1 MRQGRM
7 STRSPNTASLTRGQ
21 IATLVALFIATALV
35 LLLLDRGNRLGPLK
49 GPLERPLLALSE
61 RFTSLGE
68 GVRDFGD
75 RFGNTKDLEAENAR
89 LQAEIERLQGAEAR
103 VHELE
108 LENKQL
114 LAQANFA
121 VLYPEFKSVPAR
133 VIGRD
138 PTLNEKVLV
147 LDRGSND
154 GVRKG
159 MPVVSPDFL
168 VGMVV
173 EVSPNRS
180 KVRLIIDEGMQIG
193 VLLQDERGA
202 GIMYGRWQQ
211 GGRLTIEH
219 INRDMEV
226 EPRDTIITSTLTS
239 GMPKGLPIGFVTS
252 WRKDELTDTLIV
264 EAVPYVNF
272 DGLESV
278 SIVLTNP

>member
-1 MRQGRM
+1 M

-21 IATLVALFIATALV
+21 IAALVALFIATALV

-68 GVRDFGD
+68 GVRNVGD
-75 RFGNTKDLEAENAR
+75 RFGNTSELQAENDQ
-89 LQAEIERLQGAEAR
+89 LKAEIERLRAAEAR

-121 VLYPEFKSVPAR
+121 VLYPEYKSVPAR

-147 LDRGSND
+147 LDRGSDD
-154 GVRKG
+154 GIRKG

-168 VGMVV
+168 VGLVT
-173 EVSPNRS
+173 EVTPNRS
-180 KVRLIIDEGMQIG
+180 KVRLIIDQDMYIG

-202 GIMYGRWQQ
+202 GILYGRWQQ
-211 GGRLTIEH
+211 GGRLTVRH
-219 INRDMEV
+219 LNRDVIVQENAK
-226 EPRDTIITSTLTS
+226 IITSGLTA
-239 GMPKGLPIGFVTS
+239 GVPKGLLVGFATS
-252 WRKDELTDTLIV
+252 WRKDEPTDTLQV
-264 EAVPYVNF
+264 EVAPYVNF
-272 DGLESV
+272 DSLESV

>member
-1 MRQGRM
+1 M

-21 IATLVALFIATALV
+21 IAALVALFIATALV

-49 GPLERPLLALSE
+49 GPLERPILALSE
-61 RFTSLGE
+61 RFTSIGE
-68 GVRDFGD
+68 SVRNFGD
-75 RFGNTKDLEAENAR
+75 RFGNTTELEEENAR
-89 LQAEIERLQGAEAR
+89 LRAEIERLQGADAR

-108 LENKQL
+108 LENAQL

-121 VLYPEFKSVPAR
+121 VLYPEYKSVPAR

-154 GVRKG
+154 GIRKG

-173 EVSPNRS
+173 EVYPNRS

-219 INRDMEV
+219 VNRDVEV
-226 EPRDTIITSTLTS
+226 QLEDKIVTSTLTS
-239 GMPKGLPIGFVTS
+239 GMPKGLPVGFVAG
-252 WRKDELTDTLIV
+252 WRKDELSDTLFI
-264 EAVPYVNF
+264 EAAPYVNF

>member
-1 MRQGRM
+1 M

-21 IATLVALFIATALV
+21 IAALVALFIATALV

-49 GPLERPLLALSE
+49 GPLERPILALSE
-61 RFTSLGE
+61 RFTSIGE
-68 GVRDFGD
+68 SVRNFGD
-75 RFGNTKDLEAENAR
+75 RFGNTTELEEENAR
-89 LQAEIERLQGAEAR
+89 LRAEVERLQGADAR

-108 LENKQL
+108 LENAQL

-121 VLYPEFKSVPAR
+121 VLYPEYKSVPAR

-154 GVRKG
+154 GIRKG

-173 EVSPNRS
+173 EVYPNRS

-219 INRDMEV
+219 VNRDVEV
-226 EPRDTIITSTLTS
+226 QLEDKIVTSTLTS
-239 GMPKGLPIGFVTS
+239 GMPKGLPVGFVAG
-252 WRKDELTDTLIV
+252 WRKDELSDTLFI
-264 EAVPYVNF
+264 EAAPYVNF

>member
-7 STRSPNTASLTRGQ
+7 STRSPNTAPLTRGQ
-21 IATLVALFIATALV
+21 IAVLVALFVATALV

-49 GPLERPLLALSE
+49 GPLERPVLALSE
-61 RFTSLGE
+61 RFTSVGD
-68 GVRDFGD
+68 RIRHIGD
-75 RFGNTKDLEAENAR
+75 RFGNTKELQAENDRLRAEVER
-89 LQAEIERLQGAEAR
+89 LQAADAR

-108 LENKQL
+108 LENQQL

-121 VLYPEFKSVPAR
+121 VLYPQFKSVPAR

-147 LDRGSND
+147 LDRGSDD
-154 GVRKG
+154 GLRKG

-168 VGMVV
+168 VGLIT
-173 EVSPNRS
+173 EVTPNRS
-180 KVRLIIDEGMQIG
+180 KVRLIIDQDMQIG

-211 GGRLTIEH
+211 GGRLTVRH
-219 INRDMEV
+219 IDRDV
-226 EPRDTIITSTLTS
+226 PVQPNDKIITSGLTV
-239 GMPKGLPIGFVTS
+239 GVPKGLPVGFVTS
-252 WRKDELTDTLIV
+252 SRKDELTDTLEV
-264 EAVPYVNF
+264 EVVPYVNF

-278 SIVLTNP
+278 SIVLTSP